1 VSVACIIPL
10 YNKAA
15 HIVAAVESVLAQ
27 TVPVDEIILI
37 DDGSTDGGDVL
48 VEQTFGAL
56 IRVIRQP
63 NAGPGAARNHGVRLA
78 NSMYCAFLDADD
90 IWLPHHVEELLRI
103 RQSFGELGLYADG
116 LGELGQP
123 VDTTRS
129 AIGLV
134 PDYAGSWVTGRLIVS
149 TCAAMVHRAAAL
161 HIGGFATTSN
171 RGEDLTLWLKLTD
184 GLAMGTSD
192 RVGALYRREAS
203 ELTRQP
209 AREPDA
215 AMQWITERL
224 RAPDLTVHARMQ
236 LVHYRARLA
245 TLHAAEW
252 VRHGDRAMAKLFL
265 DEAGE
270 ATHDPAR
277 LRQLRL
283 LTGPLWPLRKLIIAG
298 AKFAASK
305 RG

>member
-15 HIVAAVESVLAQ
+15 HIIAAVESVLAQ
-27 TVPVDEIILI
+27 TTPVDEIILI
-37 DDGSTDGGDVL
+37 DDGSTDGGDL
-48 VEQTFGAL
+48 LAEQTFGAL
-56 IRVIRQP
+56 IRLVRQP
-63 NAGPGAARNHGVRLA
+63 NAGPGAARNHGMQLA
-78 NSMYCAFLDADD
+78 TSVYCAFLDADD

-103 RQSFGELGLYADG
+103 TQSFGELGLYADG

-123 VDTTRS
+123 IDTTRS

-134 PDYAGSWVTGRLIVS
+134 PDYAGSWVAGKLIVS

-161 HIGGFATTSN
+161 HMGGFATSSN

-184 GLAMGTSD
+184 GMAMGTSD
-192 RVGALYRREAS
+192 RIGALYRRDAS
-203 ELTRQP
+203 DLTRQP

-215 AMQWITERL
+215 AMQWISERL
-224 RAPDLTVHARMQ
+224 RAPDLTAHARTQ

-245 TLHAAEW
+245 LLHCAQW
-252 VRHGDRAMAKLFL
+252 VRFGDRAMAKRFL
-265 DEAGE
+265 IEAGN
-270 ATHDPAR
+270 ADHDSAK

-283 LTGPLWPLRKLIIAG
+283 LAGPLWPLRKLIIA
-298 AKFAASK
+298 AARLASK
-305 RG
+305 ARS